1 MGARRRDSGNDH
13 VTVRLAARGSVRRVE
28 IDTSYFIG
36 NSAGSASL
44 RGIDSTAAD
53 LEDEA
58 AWVEL
63 VPKTRLQPDTRHF
76 FGAATTAPVTHVR
89 LDVFPDGG
97 LARLRVNGEIE
108 PETLRELGNRYR
120 TSLPDVHQRGES
132 AADL

>member
-53 LEDEA
+53 LEEEA

-63 VPKTRLQPDTRHF
+63 VPKTRLQPRASAKSAGRCVGGISAGQQQCDRV
-76 FGAATTAPVTHVR
+76 FGVSGVMP
-89 LDVFPDGG
+89 
-97 LARLRVNGEIE
+97 
-108 PETLRELGNRYR
+108 
-120 TSLPDVHQRGES
+120 
-132 AADL
+132 